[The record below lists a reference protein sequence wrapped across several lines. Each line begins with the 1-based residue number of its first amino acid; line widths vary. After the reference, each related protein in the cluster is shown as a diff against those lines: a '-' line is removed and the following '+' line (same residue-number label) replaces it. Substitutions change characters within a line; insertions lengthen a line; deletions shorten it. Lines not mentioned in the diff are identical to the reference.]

1 MLLTGR
7 QPFSSPKTEDPM
19 VVMRRIV
26 DDTFTI
32 KFPPYVSPAAK
43 DFVLR
48 LLERKPTRRLG
59 MLQASGR
66 AVLVGKG
73 RGVLCKG
80 AGGRGLRRGCEQTS
94 TPCGAGIH
102 KCSPSHS
109 LTCLPPP
116 PLLLAASILPP
127 QGKARDVKQHRWFEG
142 FDWEAL
148 AARKV
153 AAPRRPRD
161 DAAKRIRELAVSLWS
176 LAGLHGLVTRPAT

>member
-1 MLLTGR
+1 MADLLPSSLCRWGLGVLTYVLRTGR

-66 AVLVGKG
+66 AGAQG
-73 RGVLCKG
+73 RGQCTQ
-80 AGGRGLRRGCEQTS
+80 GL
-94 TPCGAGIH
+94 
-102 KCSPSHS
+102 
-109 LTCLPPP
+109 
-116 PLLLAASILPP
+116 
-127 QGKARDVKQHRWFEG
+127 
-142 FDWEAL
+142 
-148 AARKV
+148 
-153 AAPRRPRD
+153 
-161 DAAKRIRELAVSLWS
+161 
-176 LAGLHGLVTRPAT
+176 

>member
-1 MLLTGR
+1 
-7 QPFSSPKTEDPM
+7 M

-73 RGVLCKG
+73 RAVLCKG
-80 AGGRGLRRGCEQTS
+80 VGGGGHRGG
-94 TPCGAGIH
+94 GG
-102 KCSPSHS
+102 
-109 LTCLPPP
+109 
-116 PLLLAASILPP
+116 
-127 QGKARDVKQHRWFEG
+127 GY
-142 FDWEAL
+142 
-148 AARKV
+148 AAR
-153 AAPRRPRD
+153 
-161 DAAKRIRELAVSLWS
+161 
-176 LAGLHGLVTRPAT
+176 AGARV